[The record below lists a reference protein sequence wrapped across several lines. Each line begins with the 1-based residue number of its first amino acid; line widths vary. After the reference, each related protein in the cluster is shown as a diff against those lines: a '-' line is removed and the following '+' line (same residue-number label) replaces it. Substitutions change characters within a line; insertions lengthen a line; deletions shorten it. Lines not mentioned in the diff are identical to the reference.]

1 MRSLGPVLST
11 FFVKFPGSV
20 EHVFNCFPGPV
31 ALVLVFWG
39 PAAHFFVNCQGLRR
53 MISIFPGPAAHIS
66 NFPGP
71 AALVNF
77 PDPADYVV
85 LC

>member
-1 MRSLGPVLST
+1 MRSLGPVIPIFS
-11 FFVKFPGSV
+11 VKFPGPV
-20 EHVFNCFPGPV
+20 GHGFYNFMGPA
-31 ALVLVFWG
+31 ALVLPFWG
-39 PAAHFFVNCQGLRR
+39 PAAHFFVNSQGLRR
-53 MISIFPGPAAHIS
+53 IFSIFPGPAAHIS

-71 AALVNF
+71 VAPGNF